1 MSHYKAS
8 KYLFGLFLFFF
19 IFLSCEDKADP
30 VESVLNWRNLDL
42 SQDFKTGSRNGEGI
56 DPEKFEEGITIAKS
70 LTGFH
75 TIGVIYKGRL
85 VTEEYTIGDISTQYY
100 VWSVTKSV
108 LSALVGIAIDKG
120 LMADEFQSFSSY
132 YSSVTDSLKG
142 KITVAELLTMSSGIP
157 DDVTYMSAGYPL
169 QFIMDKE
176 LLYPSGTYWNYTS
189 AGTHV
194 LSYVLT
200 ASTQESAKSF
210 ADTHLFP
217 KLGITDYTWDQDAY
231 GISNGGFGLSLRMR
245 DMLKFGQLFLQK
257 GKSAGQEI
265 ISSSWINK
273 STSMLIPFDASQSWG
288 YGYLWWTAK
297 VNGVNIYNAL
307 GYAGQFII
315 IVPSKALVIAAT
327 SNSVPV
333 DGYVNELYDTIM
345 DKIVSS
351 FSLIND
357 K

>member
-1 MSHYKAS
+1 MSHCKAF
-8 KYLFGLFLFFF
+8 KYLFGLFLILF

-30 VESVLNWRNLDL
+30 VEPVLDWHNLDL
-42 SQDFKTGSRNGEGI
+42 TQDFKTGSRNGEGI

-75 TIGVIYKGRL
+75 
-85 VTEEYTIGDISTQYY
+85 EEYTIGDISTQYY

-132 YSSVTDSLKG
+132 YPSVTDSLKG
-142 KITVAELLTMSSGIP
+142 KITVAQLLTMSSGIP
-157 DDVTYMSAGYPL
+157 DDITYMSAAYPL

-194 LSYVLT
+194 LSYIFT
-200 ASTQESAKSF
+200 ASTKESAKSF

-307 GYAGQFII
+307 GYAGQFILQPLLI
-315 IVPSKALVIAAT
+315 
-327 SNSVPV
+327 
-333 DGYVNELYDTIM
+333 LYR
-345 DKIVSS
+345 
-351 FSLIND
+351 
-357 K
+357 